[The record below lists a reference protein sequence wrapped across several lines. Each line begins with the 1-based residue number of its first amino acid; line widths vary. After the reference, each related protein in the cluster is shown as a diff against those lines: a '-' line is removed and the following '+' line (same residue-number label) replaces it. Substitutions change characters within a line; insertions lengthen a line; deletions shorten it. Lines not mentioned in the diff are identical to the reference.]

1 MNIKIILGALAPCAL
16 GACATL
22 FPGSPF
28 DYDKKGDL
36 VEFNYAWS
44 AEASRTPV
52 LARRLRAD
60 LEREF
65 TIAATAA
72 EAERAAVRAA
82 GKTFSGNQY
91 SRRWTTA
98 GQSRRLLS
106 LEGRLKT
113 RDGSGVVIRRA
124 DGLLWDRNARAE
136 IGFERLFDGA
146 NAATLLVR
154 APGCAA
160 NRNASRACTSTVA
173 VVPVDS
179 DRNRRFD
186 QFRLVVPSRSSG
198 ASADDAGKDVTLPIT
213 ATMLAALKPAY
224 RPGFEVGQPQ

>member
-1 MNIKIILGALAPCAL
+1 MKIKIILAALAPCAL

-22 FPGSPF
+22 FPASPF
-28 DYDKKGDL
+28 AYDKKGDL

-52 LARRLRAD
+52 LARRLRAN

-65 TIAATAA
+65 NIAAGAA
-72 EAERAAVRAA
+72 EAERTAARAA
-82 GKTFSGNQY
+82 GKTFAGNLY

-98 GQSRRLLS
+98 GQSSRLLS

-124 DGLLWDRNARAE
+124 DGLLWDRSARAE
-136 IGFERLFDGA
+136 IGFERLFEGT
-146 NAATLLVR
+146 NIATMLVR

-160 NRNASRACTSTVA
+160 NRNASPACLSTVT
-173 VVPVDS
+173 VVPVDTN
-179 DRNRRFD
+179 RNRRFD
-186 QFRLVVPSRSSG
+186 EFRLVVPSRATV
-198 ASADDAGKDVTLPIT
+198 ASDADAGKDVSIPIT
-213 ATMLAALKPAY
+213 PTMLAALKPVY